1 MIGLADFIADHR
13 GAVERD
19 LLAETGY
26 ELDDVGRSLSWGAL
40 KSFLSRIK
48 PGSALEYELDPDM
61 AKWSTTLKTNEI
73 LADICDLLSVI
84 SAQLRVI
91 SSHKRGKKP
100 EPYKRPWLKD
110 SNNQKIGKGALS
122 ITDMREWIKNRQ
134 KAG

>member
-1 MIGLADFIADHR
+1 MIGLADFIAEHR

-91 SSHKRGKKP
+91 ASHKRGKKP

-110 SNNQKIGKGALS
+110 NNNQKIGKGALS